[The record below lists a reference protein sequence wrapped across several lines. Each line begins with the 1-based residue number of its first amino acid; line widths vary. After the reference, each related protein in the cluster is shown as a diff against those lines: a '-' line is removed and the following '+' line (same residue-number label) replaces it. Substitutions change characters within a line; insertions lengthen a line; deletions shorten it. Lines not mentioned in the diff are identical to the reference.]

1 MSNVHM
7 LGFKN
12 AFSNLLKTIQCTNH
26 ELYETMIKDGKSGLM
41 LTLELV
47 ALLYLFRWYDYEQEE
62 DLVEYVNVLAEHI
75 SQFEEKAPN

>member
-1 MSNVHM
+1 
-7 LGFKN
+7 
-12 AFSNLLKTIQCTNH
+12 
-26 ELYETMIKDGKSGLM
+26 MINDGKSGLM